1 MKIGKLKST
10 SSKRDVPLNQSAV
23 DAILDLRAE
32 WYFVEDA
39 SIIAD
44 EHEAIPERYYR
55 ILKVAEL
62 KQRGAPY
69 SASPPIWLTASNNR
83 MGRSAPFPPGRWPSS
98 LDNPPRRSRSST
110 M

>member
-1 MKIGKLKST
+1 M
-10 SSKRDVPLNQSAV
+10 RDVPLNEASV

-55 ILKVAEL
+55 ILKRL
-62 KQRGAPY
+62 
-69 SASPPIWLTASNNR
+69 S
-83 MGRSAPFPPGRWPSS
+83 
-98 LDNPPRRSRSST
+98 
-110 M
+110 

>member
-1 MKIGKLKST
+1 M
-10 SSKRDVPLNQSAV
+10 RDVPLNEASV

-44 EHEAIPERYYR
+44 EHEGYTRTVLPHPEGGG
-55 ILKVAEL
+55 AEAA
-62 KQRGAPY
+62 GAPY

-83 MGRSAPFPPGRWPSS
+83 MGRSAPFPPGRWQSS
-98 LDNPPRRSRSST
+98 LDNPPRRLRSST